1 MASSD
6 QIKALI
12 KSYAEGDSNKFYT
25 LAMQVAASE
34 AKKGHEKLAQ
44 EIRKIIDDAKKRGEI
59 SQLAKDPIP
68 IVRPRGD
75 LSELLSVL
83 YPKTRLSDLILN
95 QQLSQQLEKIVKEQ
109 RNINKLRSYD
119 LSPIHK
125 ILLVGPPGCGKTMTA
140 SCLAGELGIPLFV
153 VRLDGL
159 ITKYMGETI
168 VKLRKIFDEF
178 YNIRAVYLFDEF
190 DSIGTQRDFINDV
203 GEIRRVLNSFLMF
216 IEEDKSNSLILAATN
231 HPQQLD
237 YALFRRF
244 DQLLEYS
251 LPDKDLIIKLMK
263 TRLSLYDNKEIDF
276 ESLADISLSLS
287 FDEIVRA
294 CEEAI
299 KEMIIEDRDTLTT
312 DNLTKSLS
320 GKVMLQQKYKHKL

>member
-109 RNINKLRSYD
+109 RNINKLKSYD

>member
-95 QQLSQQLEKIVKEQ
+95 
-109 RNINKLRSYD
+109 
-119 LSPIHK
+119 
-125 ILLVGPPGCGKTMTA
+125 
-140 SCLAGELGIPLFV
+140 
-153 VRLDGL
+153 
-159 ITKYMGETI
+159 
-168 VKLRKIFDEF
+168 
-178 YNIRAVYLFDEF
+178 
-190 DSIGTQRDFINDV
+190 
-203 GEIRRVLNSFLMF
+203 
-216 IEEDKSNSLILAATN
+216 
-231 HPQQLD
+231 
-237 YALFRRF
+237 
-244 DQLLEYS
+244 
-251 LPDKDLIIKLMK
+251 
-263 TRLSLYDNKEIDF
+263 
-276 ESLADISLSLS
+276 
-287 FDEIVRA
+287 
-294 CEEAI
+294 
-299 KEMIIEDRDTLTT
+299 
-312 DNLTKSLS
+312 
-320 GKVMLQQKYKHKL
+320 